1 MNERLKKRK
10 VLLALLLGGGIVFF
24 IFQMSLGTVRIPIEE
39 IFRFFTFGKIQNPVY
54 ETILVDIRFPRLIVG
69 FLIGALLSLSGV
81 FFQALLKNPL
91 ADPYILGVSSG
102 GAFGTV
108 LSIAVFGTGTALSRF
123 FGNLPVMSFLFS
135 LLAAFFTYFL
145 AKKGKSVPVVDLILS
160 GVIMNFFFSAAT
172 TFVIIYGWRNV
183 NSATFWLLGS
193 LSGALWQQV
202 PPLLT
207 ITGVGLFIGFALSKT
222 LNAISLGEEEAKN
235 VGIEVERIK
244 LFLFITGTLVAAYTI
259 TITGIVGFVGLII
272 PHTARM
278 IVGSDHRKSVPLSV
292 FLGGLF
298 FTGCDT
304 IARSLFHPTEMPLG
318 TITSLIGAP
327 LFAIILKRSRRLR

>member
-1 MNERLKKRK
+1 MNNKQKKRGI
-10 VLLALLLGGGIVFF
+10 LLTLIFSGGLAFF
-24 IFQMSLGTVRIPIEE
+24 LFQMSVGTVRIPIEE
-39 IFRFFTFGKIQNPVY
+39 ILRFFTFRDIQNPIY
-54 ETILVDIRFPRLIVG
+54 RTILVDIRFPRLFVG

-108 LSIAVFGTGTALSRF
+108 LSIAVFGTGSALSRF

-145 AKKGKSVPVVDLILS
+145 AKKGKKVPVVDLILS

-193 LSGALWQQV
+193 LSGAQWKQV
-202 PPLLT
+202 PPLLF
-207 ITGVGLFIGFALSKT
+207 ITFAGLFLGFSLSKT

-244 LFLFITGTLVAAYTI
+244 RFLFITGTLVAAYTI

-272 PHTARM
+272 PHSARM
-278 IVGSDHRKSVPLSV
+278 LVGSDHRKSIPLSV

-304 IARSLFHPTEMPLG
+304 IARSLFQPTEMPLG

-327 LFAIILKRSRRLR
+327 LFAIILKRSWRFR